1 MKNPVDAVI
10 NFFNP
15 QAGLKRTQARRAQA
29 IAQRS
34 YDAASKGHRND
45 GWWRPKT
52 SAAQEVS
59 KAADTLAATGQ
70 ELCRNN
76 PLAHRIK
83 MIWAANMVGDG
94 IRAEISVSNQRSRKK
109 VNDDFIAWAAGTDCD
124 FEGHHNLYGMQW
136 LWACTIVESGG
147 VFIRRHVNNALAG
160 VPLQLQ
166 TIEQGMLDKTKNEQ
180 AGDGKG
186 EIVDGVQFDVSGQIE
201 GYWIYKE
208 SPDGLVKNRT
218 SVFHKKG
225 TEIIH
230 LFRKERAGQHLGV
243 SWLTQSAT
251 ALNNYGTLTD
261 AKLVQQQILACM
273 AVIIEEGSS
282 PMGTGTNK
290 EDGMNVD
297 SIEPGMVEYVK
308 AGTKVHTV
316 TPPSGS
322 DNGLFMSN
330 IKDDIAI
337 GAGLASTQMTGDY
350 SKLNFASGRMSKIE
364 FFQVLDFAQHL
375 MLLPALNTVFGW
387 FSMVYSLSNN
397 SRSKLS
403 VEWTFPPRGVVQ
415 PGEELEVNIKKTRAG
430 IIAPSKLNKM
440 YGTNLDDVVE
450 QWKLDKVTWA
460 GLPFD
465 VDPSLF
471 SVAGN
476 QLNVDDAASSNAE
489 TKDSESKKEL
499 DKDKE

>member
-1 MKNPVDAVI
+1 MNPLDSLI
-10 NFFNP
+10 NFFDP
-15 QAGLKRTQARRAQA
+15 AAGLRRTQARRAQA

-34 YDAASKGHRND
+34 YDAASKGRNNG

-59 KAADTLAATGQ
+59 KAADELAATGQ

-94 IRAEISVSNQRSRKK
+94 IRAEIAVSNKKRRKK
-109 VNDDFIAWAAGTDCD
+109 VNDDFIEWATSTNCD
-124 FEGHHNLYGMQW
+124 FEGHHNLYGLQW

-147 VFIRRHVNNALAG
+147 VFIRRHVNNKLK

-166 TIEQGMLDKTKNEQ
+166 TIEQTMLDKSKSTMVLE
-180 AGDGKG
+180 GGG
-186 EIVDGVQFDVSGQIE
+186 EIVNGVQFDKDKQIE
-201 GYWIYKE
+201 GYWILTE
-208 SPDGLVKNRT
+208 RADGTVKNAE
-218 SVFHKKG
+218 SKFHKKG
-225 TEIIH
+225 SEIIH

-251 ALNNYGTLTD
+251 ALNKYGTLTD

-273 AVIIEEGSS
+273 AVIIEEGTN
-282 PMGTGTNK
+282 PMGVSTSNSG
-290 EDGMNVD
+290 NVPID
-297 SIEPGMVEYVK
+297 SIEPGMIEYVK
-308 AGTKVHTV
+308 QGTKVHTV

-375 MLLPALNTVFGW
+375 MLLPALNSIFEWYGV
-387 FSMVYSLSNN
+387 VYGLANN
-397 SRSKLS
+397 STSTKMK

-430 IIAPSKLNKM
+430 IISPSKLNKM
-440 YGTNLDDVVE
+440 YGTNLGDVVE
-450 QWKLDKVTWA
+450 QWKLDKATWG

-465 VDPSLF
+465 TDPSLF

-476 QLNVDDAASSNAE
+476 QLNTDDAASSNAE
-489 TKDSESKKEL
+489 SKSNKAS
-499 DKDKE
+499 DKDENKDE